1 MLRAGRRLEAVM
13 RGLAGPSRL
22 YATVPTTIT
31 GQSRG
36 PPLGTQMTVMG
47 TPSPIPVLKGTG
59 ERPAYE
65 EREVGENG
73 EDVELEEPVFQ
84 PPPMLDTP
92 TRGYLEPQPLPRTH
106 GIPVAILHLR
116 SFHIK
121 LLDLFIH
128 FALHCGISLGIP
140 TTKAEPLPTQRRLW
154 TVIKGTF
161 VHNSRHTQA
170 RHQALRQQLAGG
182 RDVLWLPAGA
192 RSCGSGH
199 AHRPLGP
206 HNPWLWRREHAC
218 CALSRGNGPGT
229 APAVA

>member
-106 GIPVAILHLR
+106 GVYVAILPSTLLPHQAARPLHPLRPALRDLPRYPYEQSGAAADPAPPLDGDQRNLCAQQSPHTSAPSSSSTATRRWSRRTLATRRRTLLREWACAPSVGTAQPLALAQRACVLR
-116 SFHIK
+116 S
-121 LLDLFIH
+121 
-128 FALHCGISLGIP
+128 
-140 TTKAEPLPTQRRLW
+140 
-154 TVIKGTF
+154 
-161 VHNSRHTQA
+161 
-170 RHQALRQQLAGG
+170 QQG
-182 RDVLWLPAGA
+182 
-192 RSCGSGH
+192 
-199 AHRPLGP
+199 
-206 HNPWLWRREHAC
+206 
-218 CALSRGNGPGT
+218 
-229 APAVA
+229 